1 MSSLGETR
9 QRVQENCVIFG
20 NLFESTVI
28 SKLKTLIFKNPEK
41 GLQSCKKEK
50 KNCKKKNLEGYSAK
64 RPMKPVKTQHLKKIK
79 VSKREEIIK
88 TEEIETL
95 ITASHFKASSAVHYS
110 PGSHYVLTIRVC
122 K

>member
-1 MSSLGETR
+1 MITSAKNYTR
-9 QRVQENCVIFG
+9 
-20 NLFESTVI
+20 
-28 SKLKTLIFKNPEK
+28 
-41 GLQSCKKEK
+41 KKK
-50 KNCKKKNLEGYSAK
+50 KNKVVKKNLEEYNSK